1 MAKNA
6 TTDCRTYQRDDGV
19 LMVEVR
25 PEQFINEE
33 AAAKLGLMKHHVLD
47 PLQNTGS
54 SRERQALRR
63 ASPRRSS

>member
-25 PEQFINEE
+25 PGQFINEE
-33 AAAKLGLMKHHVLD
+33 AAAKLGLLKQGVLD
-47 PLQNTGS
+47 PLQTSGD
-54 SRERQALRR
+54 SRDRQALRR
-63 ASPRRSS
+63 ASARRSA